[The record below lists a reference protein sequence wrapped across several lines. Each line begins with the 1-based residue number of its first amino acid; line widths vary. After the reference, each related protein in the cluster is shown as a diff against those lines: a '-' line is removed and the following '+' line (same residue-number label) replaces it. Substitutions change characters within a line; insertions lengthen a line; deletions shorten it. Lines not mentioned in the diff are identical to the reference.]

1 MALYVYDLSPVKTG
15 ATETKLTR
23 NTCLLYAGICKIYYA
38 KKNTAFQPVE
48 LWRFIMFIT
57 FKSWFILG

>member
-38 KKNTAFQPVE
+38 KKN
-48 LWRFIMFIT
+48 MFSFSTCWTLEI
-57 FKSWFILG
+57 IHYVYYI